1 MQKCVSILQ
10 YIAEN
15 LLRLHRERKLLV
27 PECDYTAKGAGP
39 ILRSGLYIMRTSASN
54 ADEQTY
60 VLYWPEDT
68 AWDDNAVSMVQRN
81 RVTFMRYASISRHV
95 CSRMTVVSRYLTK
108 ICDQLVCLLSSKH
121 SQAIVWDDE
130 VDDPDDFSFDLENAD
145 SDRLFD
151 FTVNKKSEQAE
162 NVIAR
167 RGFTVCYIRY
177 MLSLRNDLNYRST
190 IR

>member
-1 MQKCVSILQ
+1 MPKCVSVLQ

-15 LLRLHRERKLLV
+15 LLRLYRERKLIV
-27 PECDYTAKGAGP
+27 PERDYTAKGDDP
-39 ILRSGLYIMRTSASN
+39 ILRSGLYIMRTSTSN

-68 AWDDNAVSMVQRN
+68 TWDDNAVSMVQRN
-81 RVTFMRYASISRHV
+81 RVTFMRYESISRRFR
-95 CSRMTVVSRYLTK
+95 SRMTIVSRYLTK
-108 ICDQLVCLLSSKH
+108 ICDQFVCLLSSKH

-167 RGFTVCYIRY
+167 RGFTVCYIRCHAFP
-177 MLSLRNDLNYRST
+177 T
-190 IR
+190 Q